1 MRYFCAYFSP
11 VLCLLFI
18 LSCLTGTLGLN
29 STQVEVIRSLSDY
42 SSAWKTNASNP
53 DPCQSDRVRC
63 SDDNV
68 VELNLSSL
76 GFKGNVWQVVC
87 KLQALRVLDL
97 SYNSVSTPSG
107 EDIRFCT
114 SLVSLNFSTN
124 TMSGLLPSLN
134 PLQKLQYLDISH
146 NNLTGDITAKIQNLT
161 ELKSFIVTYS
171 NFAGSVAFGS
181 LKLEKVDVSHNH
193 FVGRFPQELTK
204 CTNLTYLD
212 LSANSFIGLIPDS
225 ISSLVML
232 ETLVLSSNNFSG
244 SIPTSLKALTKLSR
258 FAINQNKLNGSIP
271 PELAAIAGLES
282 LDLSYNKLSGSIPP
296 EVFSLTNLKSLDLT
310 ANFLSGNIPQNF
322 SRSFFRLR
330 IGNNKLTGNIPPTIS
345 DASNLTY
352 LEMNNNALNGLIPKQ
367 LARCTKLQ
375 LLDLGYNGLGG
386 SLTDVLPKL
395 MQLQYLKLPNNKFEG
410 DILDELSKLS
420 NLTYVD
426 LSGNLLSGSISPKI
440 FDLQQLQNLR
450 LQNNHL
456 AGIIPGNLQNSKSLL
471 ELQLGRNNLNGSI
484 PQGVSNL
491 YTLQI
496 ALNLSHNLLE
506 GKIPS
511 SLSNL
516 ITLEILD
523 LSNNRLAGDIPASLS
538 SMKSLTVLNLSYNE
552 LTGIIPPLLLNNKN
566 LVFNYTGNSDLFQG
580 QSSPPSTKK
589 KKPSAGLLVG
599 VAVAGAIFA
608 LGAVGLTMLACKY
621 FQYKEHEVPEVQQPH
636 TIEGHF
642 IHSDS
647 AHNANIDFEK
657 GVEATTDP
665 ANMILK
671 NKYNA
676 YYKAVMPSGS
686 SYSVKKLSWTDKVF
700 KSGSHRRFEAELEK
714 LGRLN
719 HPNIMTP
726 LAYVLDTDCAYLFYE
741 YTHKG
746 SLSEFLHTSGVC
758 VLDWPSR
765 CSIAICI
772 AHGLAFLHG
781 CQHPILHL
789 DLSTKNIFLKSLAE
803 AQIADT
809 ELCKIVDPSKSTGS
823 LSGIAGS
830 VGYMPPE
837 YAYTMR
843 VTAAGNV
850 YSFGVI
856 LLELLTGMPP
866 ITSGM
871 DLAKW
876 VQLKLSGEEA
886 WEQILDMRIRNF
898 SLQIQ
903 TEMLSMLKIALT
915 CINSSPDARPKMRKV
930 VGTLQ
935 VIRQTS

>member
-1 MRYFCAYFSP
+1 MSEDKAD
-11 VLCLLFI
+11 VVQLH
-18 LSCLTGTLGLN
+18 LSGFGFN
-29 STQVEVIRSLSDY
+29 SSI
-42 SSAWKTNASNP
+42 
-53 DPCQSDRVRC
+53 
-63 SDDNV
+63 
-68 VELNLSSL
+68 
-76 GFKGNVWQVVC
+76 WQDVC
-87 KLQALRVLDL
+87 KLQALQFLDL
-97 SYNSVSTPSG
+97 SNNSVSTPSAD
-107 EDIRFCT
+107 DIRSCT
-114 SLVSLNFSTN
+114 SLVSLNLSSN
-124 TMSGLLPSLN
+124 VMSSFLPSLN
-134 PLQKLQYLDISH
+134 SLQKLQSLDVSY
-146 NNLTGDITAKIQNLT
+146 NNLTGRTTPQIQNLT
-161 ELKSFIVTYS
+161 ELKTFIVTYNS
-171 NFAGSVAFGS
+171 FDGSVAFGGV
-181 LKLEKVDVSHNH
+181 KLVKVDVSHNH
-193 FVGRFPQELTK
+193 FDGGFPQNLTK

-212 LSANSFIGLIPDS
+212 LSGNSFTGSIPDS
-225 ISSLVML
+225 ISSLIKL

-244 SIPTSLKALTKLSR
+244 NIPSSLKALTKLSR

-271 PELAAIAGLES
+271 KELSAITGLES
-282 LDLSYNKLSGSIPP
+282 LDLSYNKLSGSIPLQ
-296 EVFSLTNLKSLDLT
+296 VFSLSNLKSLDLT
-310 ANFLSGNIPQNF
+310 TNLLSGEIPQNF
-322 SRSFFRLR
+322 PKSFFRLR
-330 IGNNKLTGNIPPTIS
+330 IGNNKLTGKIPPTVS
-345 DASNLTY
+345 NAPNLTY
-352 LEMNNNALNGLIPKQ
+352 LEMNNNFLNGSIPKQ
-367 LARCTKLQ
+367 LAKCTKLQ
-375 LLDLGYNGLGG
+375 LLDVGHNGLGG

-395 MQLQYLKLPNNKFEG
+395 LQLQYLKLPSNKFEG
-410 DILDELSKLS
+410 NILEELSNLTE
-420 NLTYVD
+420 LTYVD
-426 LSGNLLSGSISPKI
+426 LSDNLLSGSISPKI
-440 FDLQQLQNLR
+440 FELTRLQNLR
-450 LQNNHL
+450 LQNNRL
-456 AGIIPGNLQNSKSLL
+456 AGIIPVNIQDSKSLL
-471 ELQLGRNNLNGSI
+471 ELQLGSNNLSGTI

-496 ALNLSHNLLE
+496 ALNLSHNFLE
-506 GKIPS
+506 
-511 SLSNL
+511 
-516 ITLEILD
+516 
-523 LSNNRLAGDIPASLS
+523 
-538 SMKSLTVLNLSYNE
+538 
-552 LTGIIPPLLLNNKN
+552 GIIPPHLLNNKN
-566 LVFNYTGNSDLFQG
+566 IVFNCTGNLG
-580 QSSPPSTKK
+580 LYKEQSIQSSTKK

-608 LGAVGLTMLACKY
+608 LGAVGLTMFACKY

-636 TIEGHF
+636 TIEGRF
-642 IHSDS
+642 IHPDS

-714 LGRLN
+714 LGRFN

-741 YTHKG
+741 YAHKG
-746 SLSEFLHTSGVC
+746 SLSEFLHTTGVC

-903 TEMLSMLKIALT
+903 TEMLSMLKVALT